1 LWLIRVWFSASTFAA
16 KIATFA
22 KLEKG
27 KEQIQYL
34 LRLYWP
40 KNRKTKW
47 IGQQNPV
54 KIPVKS
60 HSQLLQ
66 ATAAIVVCLPA

>member
-1 LWLIRVWFSASTFAA
+1 
-16 KIATFA
+16 
-22 KLEKG
+22 
-27 KEQIQYL
+27 
-34 LRLYWP
+34 LYWP

-54 KIPVKS
+54 KILVKS

-66 ATAAIVVCLPA
+66 ATAAIVVYLPAEKANRYLGKKWRMP